1 MMILVTAASVA
12 LNFAGATAAA
22 PWPTYVNA
30 RFGYQICY
38 PAKVL
43 RPQPEADNGDG
54 RRFTGAGGAEL
65 LVFGQFNVNDSRL
78 ADWAA
83 EGAQAYT
90 GKRGRIT
97 YRAARRNWMVL
108 SGDDGGRFVFYTKT
122 LQREDEFVTFQL
134 KYPRTQ
140 ARLFRPIAERL
151 SHCLRSTRLP
161 G

>member
-1 MMILVTAASVA
+1 MKLLVAAALVA
-12 LNFAGATAAA
+12 LNMTSASAAT

-30 RFGYQICY
+30 RFGYQICF

-43 RPQPEADNGDG
+43 KPQPEADNGDG

-65 LVFGQFNVNDSRL
+65 LVFGQFNVNDSSL

-83 EGAQAYT
+83 DGAQTYT

-97 YRAARRNWMVL
+97 YRAARQNWMVL
-108 SGDDGGRFVFYTKT
+108 SGDDGGRFVFYIKT
-122 LQREDEFVTFQL
+122 LQREDAFVTFQL

-151 SHCLRSTRLP
+151 SRCLKSTRLP